1 MSIYRVKFWN
11 GSEQDEL
18 EVNAA
23 STEEAK
29 ADAEAQIG
37 PFGAIHSIIP
47 ERTGTEWSDE

>member
-18 EVNAA
+18 EVNAS

-29 ADAEAQIG
+29 VEAEAQIG
-37 PFGAIHSIIP
+37 PFGAIHTIIP
-47 ERTGTEWSDE
+47 ERTETEWIDE